1 MALQRT
7 DEDMTTESKPTRK
20 AQLLTVKGIEAMEP
34 DAIAYR
40 VPDTRAKGLALRV
53 AADGGKTWGVV
64 AYRIKGKGVRRLSLG
79 RYQDIDLEAVRE
91 RANDITSA
99 ARKGR
104 DLIAKEEAARN
115 EYDLSFT
122 VERLISEYLKRR
134 VTGRLRTA
142 GEVEGRL
149 RRALASMMKR
159 KAADILRRDLR
170 QLLDATAD
178 QGFTREAGHLQQA
191 IGAMFKWAVAQDI
204 VATNPA
210 QGLAPYS
217 RSPPRN
223 RVLDENEITALWRWL
238 DVGKNISTK
247 TSSILKLQLCLGAR
261 STEIA
266 GMRTSEFETDGKG
279 RLLWTLPVERSKNKR
294 ARVTP
299 ILGLAL
305 EIITPYLDHNN
316 SDILFEN
323 EAGKPLYSG
332 LIGQQLLQRLDRL
345 PIDRFSTHDLRRT
358 TATMMTAQLGLP
370 LELVAM
376 VVGHTAGGSQTQT
389 LVRHYVHDDFV
400 DRKAHALAAWDRR
413 LRAILA
419 GEEGKVVALRA

>member
-1 MALQRT
+1 MALQWT

-53 AADGGKTWGVV
+53 ATDGGKTWGL
-64 AYRIKGKGVRRLSLG
+64 AFRIKGKGVRRLSLG

-91 RANDITSA
+91 RAIEITSA

-104 DLIAKEEAARN
+104 DLIAKEKALRD
-115 EYDLSFT
+115 EYDQSFT
-122 VERLISEYLKRR
+122 IDQLIAEYAKRR
-134 VTGRLRTA
+134 LKGRLRTA
-142 GEVEGRL
+142 GEIEGRL
-149 RRALASMMKR
+149 RRALKSMMKR

-170 QLLDATAD
+170 QLLDKTAD
-178 QGFTREAGHLQQA
+178 QGFSREAGHRQQA

-223 RVLDENEITALWRWL
+223 RVLDENEITAVWRWL

-247 TSSILKLQLCLGAR
+247 TSSVLKLQLCLGAR

-299 ILGLAL
+299 
-305 EIITPYLDHNN
+305 Y
-316 SDILFEN
+316 
-323 EAGKPLYSG
+323 
-332 LIGQQLLQRLDRL
+332 
-345 PIDRFSTHDLRRT
+345 
-358 TATMMTAQLGLP
+358 
-370 LELVAM
+370 
-376 VVGHTAGGSQTQT
+376 
-389 LVRHYVHDDFV
+389 
-400 DRKAHALAAWDRR
+400 
-413 LRAILA
+413 
-419 GEEGKVVALRA
+419 

>member
-1 MALQRT
+1 MDGRGH
-7 DEDMTTESKPTRK
+7 DD
-20 AQLLTVKGIEAMEP
+20 GIEANEEGAQVNDETQSRRHPAPRSPPTARQNRASESTFDLTGGSEP
-34 DAIAYR
+34 PFQA
-40 VPDTRAKGLALRV
+40 
-53 AADGGKTWGVV
+53 
-64 AYRIKGKGVRRLSLG
+64 SLG
-79 RYQDIDLEAVRE
+79 
-91 RANDITSA
+91 
-99 ARKGR
+99 
-104 DLIAKEEAARN
+104 
-115 EYDLSFT
+115 
-122 VERLISEYLKRR
+122 
-134 VTGRLRTA
+134 
-142 GEVEGRL
+142 
-149 RRALASMMKR
+149 
-159 KAADILRRDLR
+159 
-170 QLLDATAD
+170 AD
-178 QGFTREAGHLQQA
+178 QGFSREAGHRQQA

-345 PIDRFSTHDLRRT
+345 PIGRFSTHDLRRT
-358 TATMMTAQLGLP
+358 TATMMAAQLGLP

-376 VVGHTAGGSQTQT
+376 VVGHTTGGTQTQT

-400 DRKAHALAAWDRR
+400 GRNATALAAWDRR
-413 LRAILA
+413 LRSILSASAA
-419 GEEGKVVALRA
+419 GKGKVVAFRA